1 MRNLKK
7 SRSFVCFFVYMFL
20 IFLIL
25 NIILEMEQK
34 IIGGKAEIRRPSA
47 QPPLPSAPTT
57 TTAATAATVA
67 RGFSPVAKGGSQN
80 NSK

>member
-1 MRNLKK
+1 
-7 SRSFVCFFVYMFL
+7 MFL

-57 TTAATAATVA
+57 TTAATAA

>member
-1 MRNLKK
+1 
-7 SRSFVCFFVYMFL
+7 MFL

-57 TTAATAATVA
+57 TTAATAA
-67 RGFSPVAKGGSQN
+67 RGFSPVAKGGSQKFQIIVGILLSKGGSQK
-80 NSK
+80 NSKYL

>member
-7 SRSFVCFFVYMFL
+7 SRSVFCFFVYMFL

-57 TTAATAATVA
+57 TTAATAA

>member
-1 MRNLKK
+1 MRNFKK
-7 SRSFVCFFVYMFL
+7 SSSFVCFFVYMFL

-57 TTAATAATVA
+57 TTAATAA